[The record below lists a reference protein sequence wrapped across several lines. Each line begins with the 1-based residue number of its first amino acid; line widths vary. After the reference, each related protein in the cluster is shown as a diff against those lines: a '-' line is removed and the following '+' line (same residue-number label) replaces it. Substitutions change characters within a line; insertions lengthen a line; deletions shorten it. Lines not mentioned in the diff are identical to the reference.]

1 MRDKPIFGKND
12 SNYSITYNARAY
24 SDYIKFF
31 KENNDDVIFLNGK
44 WGSGKTSYLNII
56 LEENKIKF
64 IKLKKKI
71 VKTIDLW
78 RITTN
83 QKTSEICYRTLF
95 PITGF
100 IAKYIFLLFFL
111 ILSGLAVYF
120 SSLKTPIISTNSNL
134 SSINTASYFFFI
146 SGFLSG
152 MTQILGKIDY
162 DSVFLKLLK
171 IRTKKFFLW
180 RSRIIIIDDFDR
192 VKSSRQEELYKI
204 FNLIINKKIKF
215 VFLADYNSIEKNEG
229 SYLQKIIDRRIEL
242 PYELSPSNFWTIYF
256 ENIISLIEEK
266 RSDKLSNT
274 ETENLESLKN
284 EIIMENR
291 TLREKYTFEKYVD
304 EIIFQDERYDKIN
317 IDQQFLIIYLYL
329 FHNNHY
335 SILISKIDKLL
346 NLYKFSFRITIQD
359 DSKKKKDELELIK
372 SKAKEYFADN
382 KTPTVLILDILLRY
396 DNLLKNKQYTNY
408 KYNDFTTQFPN
419 YLINYI
425 PVNIAGKDIR
435 NIINSSSTREQ
446 VLQKIQEYSNSDISD
461 YIRRNQN
468 QLTTFEK
475 DHLFKLAMDFV
486 YHQDYKY
493 PYDKDKN
500 EQIIKDEISK
510 IISFGLYLN
519 TYFYSRNK
527 DEAREYLQK
536 HFIYKLDVSAQL
548 QFYQYYIFIQP
559 TNALKSQK
567 ADIESVINSDTIN
580 DLEYPELIF
589 EYLYQTNKKFTNQ
602 QLNSLLLLSDQ
613 QFYHFIARNCYIN
626 DMDRIELDLNLS
638 QDDSDKIQKRYAN
651 MDSFYKDKL
660 K

>member
-266 RSDKLSNT
+266 RCDKLSNT

-346 NLYKFSFRITIQD
+346 NLNTFSFRITIQV
-359 DSKKKKDELELIK
+359 DSKKKEDELELIK
-372 SKAKEYFADN
+372 SKAKEYFPGN
-382 KTPTVLILDILLRY
+382 NTPTVLILDILLRY
-396 DNLLKNKQYTNY
+396 DDLIKNTQYTNY

-435 NIINSSSTREQ
+435 DIINSSSTREQ

-468 QLTTFEK
+468 QLTTWEK
-475 DHLFKLAMDFV
+475 NHLFNLAMDFV

-536 HFIYKLDVSAQL
+536 HFIHKLDVSAQL
-548 QFYQYYIFIQP
+548 QFYKYYFFIEP
-559 TNALKSQK
+559 KNALESQK

-613 QFYHFIARNCYIN
+613 QFYHFIARNCYVN
-626 DMDRIELDLNLS
+626 DMDRIELDSNLS
-638 QDDSDKIQKRYAN
+638 QVDSDKIQKRYTI

>member
-1 MRDKPIFGKND
+1 MRDKPIIGKND

-204 FNLIINKKIKF
+204 FNLIINKK
-215 VFLADYNSIEKNEG
+215 
-229 SYLQKIIDRRIEL
+229 
-242 PYELSPSNFWTIYF
+242 
-256 ENIISLIEEK
+256 
-266 RSDKLSNT
+266 
-274 ETENLESLKN
+274 
-284 EIIMENR
+284 
-291 TLREKYTFEKYVD
+291 
-304 EIIFQDERYDKIN
+304 
-317 IDQQFLIIYLYL
+317 
-329 FHNNHY
+329 
-335 SILISKIDKLL
+335 
-346 NLYKFSFRITIQD
+346 
-359 DSKKKKDELELIK
+359 
-372 SKAKEYFADN
+372 
-382 KTPTVLILDILLRY
+382 
-396 DNLLKNKQYTNY
+396 
-408 KYNDFTTQFPN
+408 
-419 YLINYI
+419 
-425 PVNIAGKDIR
+425 
-435 NIINSSSTREQ
+435 
-446 VLQKIQEYSNSDISD
+446 
-461 YIRRNQN
+461 
-468 QLTTFEK
+468 
-475 DHLFKLAMDFV
+475 
-486 YHQDYKY
+486 
-493 PYDKDKN
+493 
-500 EQIIKDEISK
+500 
-510 IISFGLYLN
+510 
-519 TYFYSRNK
+519 
-527 DEAREYLQK
+527 
-536 HFIYKLDVSAQL
+536 
-548 QFYQYYIFIQP
+548 
-559 TNALKSQK
+559 
-567 ADIESVINSDTIN
+567 
-580 DLEYPELIF
+580 
-589 EYLYQTNKKFTNQ
+589 
-602 QLNSLLLLSDQ
+602 
-613 QFYHFIARNCYIN
+613 
-626 DMDRIELDLNLS
+626 
-638 QDDSDKIQKRYAN
+638 
-651 MDSFYKDKL
+651 
-660 K
+660 